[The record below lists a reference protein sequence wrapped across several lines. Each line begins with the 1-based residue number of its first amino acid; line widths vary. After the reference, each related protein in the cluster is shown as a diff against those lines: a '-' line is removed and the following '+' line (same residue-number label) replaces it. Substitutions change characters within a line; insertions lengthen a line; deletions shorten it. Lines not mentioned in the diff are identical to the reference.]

1 MDRATARRAER
12 SDIPVLVEL
21 MREFYEESSFPLDG
35 DWSARAFDMLITE
48 PAYGAAWLI
57 EYGRVPVGH
66 VVLSVRFTMEFG
78 GLSGY
83 VDDLFVRSP
92 YRRKGGASA
101 GLDDLLAECHRRGCH
116 SVQVEVGSDNH
127 GAQALYRRH
136 GLIPGDDGRQ
146 TLRLVCPVP

>member
-57 EYGRVPVGH
+57 EYG
-66 VVLSVRFTMEFG
+66 
-78 GLSGY
+78 
-83 VDDLFVRSP
+83 
-92 YRRKGGASA
+92 
-101 GLDDLLAECHRRGCH
+101 
-116 SVQVEVGSDNH
+116 
-127 GAQALYRRH
+127 
-136 GLIPGDDGRQ
+136 
-146 TLRLVCPVP
+146 